1 VSGVRHTPQP
11 EEGRQVEEPEVVPGK
26 PFRTVRKTRASE
38 EIIEQIRDLI
48 ASGRLKVGDRL
59 PAERELASLLTV
71 GRSTVREAIRAL
83 ESLGIVQVRAGEG
96 TFLIANP
103 ADQPGDPLTSRVFS
117 SLHNQHLLFEVRTVI
132 EPDLAALAARRASFD
147 QIVKMREILQEQEA
161 LIQRGDSGIV
171 ADTQF
176 HYLLAEAAGNEILF
190 NIMNGLMDLL
200 RETRQASLQTSG
212 RPARSVKQHRAV
224 LRAIEMRDP
233 KGAEQRMREHL
244 EEMQRVVLEA
254 AKAQAATPATP
265 STSGREGA
273 PA

>member
-1 VSGVRHTPQP
+1 VEHVEVVSGRD
-11 EEGRQVEEPEVVPGK
+11 
-26 PFRTVRKTRASE
+26 FRVVRKTRVSE
-38 EIIEQIRDLI
+38 EIIGQIRDLI
-48 ASGRLKVGDRL
+48 SSGRLKVGDRL
-59 PAERELASLLTV
+59 PAERELAKLLDV

-103 ADQPGDPLTSRVFS
+103 ADRPGDPLTTKVFS
-117 SLHNQHLLFEVRTVI
+117 SLHNQRKLFEVRMVI

-147 QIVKMREILQEQEA
+147 QIVKMRETLRQQES
-161 LIQRGDSGIV
+161 LIQQGDSGIV

-190 NIMNGLMDLL
+190 NIMTGLMDLL

-212 RPARSVKQHRAV
+212 RPVRSVKQHRAV
-224 LRAIEMRDP
+224 LRAIETRDP

-244 EEMQRVVLEA
+244 FDMEHVVLQA
-254 AKAQAATPATP
+254 AKAQVEVGPPDAVSPTTPP
-265 STSGREGA
+265 SEGE